1 LETSEKNPGATPKST
16 VKVQLW
22 VVGATVGLL
31 TLGCLLILRPF
42 ISAALWAAILCFST
56 WPLFSRLVQILGG
69 RRGLAALLATL
80 ALATTI
86 AAPFVILGSTLAGNL
101 DQLTAATKKLY
112 EWGPPAPP
120 VWVATIPVVGSRLS
134 DYWLTLTE
142 SSATRLEELA
152 KLLPTVKN
160 VAVDGGKLLG
170 SGILQILLSLF
181 IAFFFYRD
189 GATVAAQLSAGINRI
204 GGDRGNELLDIAGAT
219 IRAVVYGIIG
229 TALVQGG
236 LAAFGFLIAGVP
248 GPAFLGFI
256 TFLLAMVPGGP
267 ALVAAP
273 AAYWLYRQGST
284 GWAIFIL
291 IWGVMDSTID
301 NVIKP
306 LLISRGVSTPMILV
320 MLGVFG
326 GALAFGL
333 IGLFIGPTVLAVA
346 YTLLQ
351 EWGAPPAKLAAV
363 ATAATGES
371 KAAAPEA
378 LPSHPAAPEK
388 PAPLEAT

>member
-1 LETSEKNPGATPKST
+1 LEPSEKNPGAPKST

-31 TLGCLLILRPF
+31 ALGCLLILQPF

-56 WPLFSRLVQILGG
+56 WPLFLRLVQIMGG

-80 ALATTI
+80 ALAATI
-86 AAPFVILGSTLAGNL
+86 AAPFVILGSTLASNL
-101 DQLTAATKKLY
+101 DELTAATQKLY
-112 EWGPPAPP
+112 ESGPPAPP
-120 VWVATIPVVGSRLS
+120 AWVATIPVVGARLS

-142 SSATRLEELA
+142 SSAARLEELA

-160 VAVDGGKLLG
+160 VAVEGGKLFG
-170 SGILQILLSLF
+170 SGIVQILLSLF

-189 GATVAAQLSAGINRI
+189 GEVVAAQLNAGINRI

-219 IRAVVYGIIG
+219 IRASVYGIIG
-229 TALVQGG
+229 TALVQGA

-248 GPAFLGFI
+248 GAAFLGFV
-256 TFLLAMVPGGP
+256 TFLMAMLPGGP

-284 GWAIFIL
+284 GWAIFII
-291 IWGVMDSTID
+291 IWGVIDSMID

-306 LLISRGVSTPMILV
+306 LLMSRGVSTPMIIV
-320 MLGVFG
+320 MFGVFG

-333 IGLFIGPTVLAVA
+333 IGMFIGPTVLAVG

-351 EWGAPPAKLAAV
+351 QWGAPPAKLAA
-363 ATAATGES
+363 AAKAATGE
-371 KAAAPEA
+371 AAAVEA
-378 LPSHPAAPEK
+378 VHPQPSGAGETGAA
-388 PAPLEAT
+388 

>member
-1 LETSEKNPGATPKST
+1 MEPFEKNPGATPKST

-31 TLGCLLILRPF
+31 ALGCLLILQPF
-42 ISAALWAAILCFST
+42 ISAALWAGILCFST
-56 WPLFSRLVQILGG
+56 WPLFSRLVQMVGG
-69 RRGLAALLATL
+69 RRGLAAMLATL
-80 ALATTI
+80 ALAATI
-86 AAPFVILGSTLAGNL
+86 AAPFVILGATLASNL
-101 DQLTAATKKLY
+101 DELTTATQKLY
-112 EWGPPAPP
+112 ESGPPAPP
-120 VWVATIPVVGSRLS
+120 AWVATIPVVGGRLS

-142 SSATRLEELA
+142 SSAARLEELA
-152 KLLPTVKN
+152 RLLPTVKN
-160 VAVDGGKLLG
+160 VAVEGGKLFG

-189 GATVAAQLSAGINRI
+189 GEAVAAQLNAGINRI
-204 GGDRGNELLDIAGAT
+204 GGDRGNDLLDIAGAT

-248 GPAFLGFI
+248 GAAFLGFV
-256 TFLLAMVPGGP
+256 TFLMSMLPGGP

-273 AAYWLYRQGST
+273 AAYWLYRQGFT
-284 GWAIFIL
+284 RWAIFII

-306 LLISRGVSTPMILV
+306 LLMSRGVSTPIILV
-320 MLGVFG
+320 MFGVFG

-333 IGLFIGPTVLAVA
+333 IGMFIGPTVLAVG

-351 EWGAPPAKLAAV
+351 EWGAPPASAA
-363 ATAATGES
+363 AATGES

-378 LPSHPAAPEK
+378 VGPEPQSASETGAA
-388 PAPLEAT
+388 

>member
-1 LETSEKNPGATPKST
+1 LELSEKDPGATPKST

-22 VVGATVGLL
+22 VVGATAGLL
-31 TLGCLLILRPF
+31 ALGCLLILQPF

-56 WPLFSRLVQILGG
+56 WPLFSRLVQIMGG
-69 RRGLAALLATL
+69 RRGPAALLATL
-80 ALATTI
+80 ALAATI
-86 AAPFVILGSTLAGNL
+86 AAPFVILGSTLASNL
-101 DQLTAATKKLY
+101 DELTAATKKLY
-112 EWGPPAPP
+112 ESGPPAPP
-120 VWVATIPVVGSRLS
+120 VWVATVPVVGARLS

-142 SSATRLEELA
+142 SSAARLEELA

-160 VAVDGGKLLG
+160 IAVEGGKLFG
-170 SGILQILLSLF
+170 SGILQILLSLL

-189 GATVAAQLSAGINRI
+189 GEAVAARLSAGINRI
-204 GGDRGNELLDIAGAT
+204 GGDRGNDLLDIAGAT

-248 GPAFLGFI
+248 GAAFLGFI
-256 TFLLAMVPGGP
+256 TFLVSMIPGGP

-284 GWAIFIL
+284 GWAIFI
-291 IWGVMDSTID
+291 IVWGIMDSTID

-306 LLISRGVSTPMILV
+306 LIISRGVSTPMIIV
-320 MLGVFG
+320 MFGVFG

-346 YTLLQ
+346 YALLQ
-351 EWGAPPAKLAAV
+351 EWGASPAKLAAA
-363 ATAATGES
+363 ATAATGE
-371 KAAAPEA
+371 AAAAEA
-378 LPSHPAAPEK
+378 VHPQTRSASETGAA
-388 PAPLEAT
+388 